1 MERNPR
7 TAPLK
12 PPLPSP
18 RWKFWKRRR
27 YLVAFL
33 AFLGFFNIYA
43 LRVNLS
49 VAIVA
54 MTSQHTSKVESQ
66 NGTTLQRFVMRE
78 FDWDSKLQGMILS
91 SFFYGYFCTQLF
103 GGWLAARIG
112 GARVYGVGVAIT
124 ALLTLI
130 TPPFTRLSVNFL
142 IALRIIEGF
151 FEGVTYPSMHAVWSQ
166 WAPPMERTHLA
177 SIAFSG
183 SYVGTVIAY
192 PACGLLADQ
201 YGWASNFYVP
211 GVVGL
216 LWVLIWFAV
225 VKDRP
230 KDDPYISNE
239 ELRYIQDTLGN
250 ISDEKVSIPWK
261 CIFTSMPV
269 WAIVCAHFCEN
280 WGFYTLLTQLP
291 KFMQDTLNYNLSRSG
306 FISALPYL
314 VMSIVIQ
321 VSGAVADWLRST
333 HLTTTQTRKLYTATG
348 FISQTIFMF
357 AASHLTH
364 PAAVILCLVLGC
376 GLGALALT
384 CYSVNH
390 LDIAPQHASLLMGLS
405 NTVATLPG
413 IMSPIVAGYIVQNK
427 RPSEWQNVFLI
438 ASFIYLFGA
447 VFYVIFAD
455 GEIQHWAM
463 EKSKDSWR
471 QQTALSEAEESTRLN
486 PPATAPEEE
495 TECTQ
500 RKEE

>member
-1 MERNPR
+1 MECNPS

-18 RWKFWKRRR
+18 RWKFWQRRR

-33 AFLGFFNIYA
+33 AFFGCFNIYA

-49 VAIVA
+49 IAIVA
-54 MTSQHTSKVESQ
+54 MTSERTSKVESQ
-66 NGTTLQRFVMRE
+66 NGTTTVSTIRE
-78 FDWDSKLQGMILS
+78 FDWDSKLQGLILS
-91 SFFYGYFCTQLF
+91 SFFYGYICTQLF

-112 GARVYGVGVAIT
+112 GARVFGVGVAVT
-124 ALLTLI
+124 TLLTLI
-130 TPPFTRLSVNFL
+130 TPPFSRLSVNFL

-166 WAPPMERTHLA
+166 WAPPLERTQLA

-201 YGWASNFYVP
+201 FGWAANFYVP
-211 GVVGL
+211 GIVGL
-216 LWVLIWFAV
+216 LWVLIWFAI

-230 KDDPYISNE
+230 KDDPHISKE

-250 ISDEKVSIPWK
+250 ISDEKISIPWK
-261 CIFTSMPV
+261 AIFTSMPV

-291 KFMQDTLNYNLSRSG
+291 KFMQDTLNFKLSGSG

-314 VMSIVIQ
+314 VISIVIQ
-321 VSGAVADWLRST
+321 VSGYLADWLRST
-333 HLTTTQTRKLYTATG
+333 HLTTTQTRKLYTCTG

-364 PAAVILCLVLGC
+364 PAAVILCLVMAC

-384 CYSVNH
+384 SYSVNH
-390 LDIAPQHASLLMGLS
+390 LDIAPKYASLLMGLS
-405 NTVATLPG
+405 NTIATLPG
-413 IMSPIVAGYIVQNK
+413 MISPIVAGNLVQNK
-427 RPSEWQNVFLI
+427 VSRKEQ
-438 ASFIYLFGA
+438 A
-447 VFYVIFAD
+447 
-455 GEIQHWAM
+455 
-463 EKSKDSWR
+463 
-471 QQTALSEAEESTRLN
+471 ALSEAEESTRLN
-486 PPATAPEEE
+486 PPATTSEEE
-495 TECTQ
+495 PE
-500 RKEE
+500 